1 LTESKEIN
9 NERKE
14 VKGEILCR
22 RLDVDKVYRIRVEV
36 KFFVVKWSHRDV
48 LYDLWTEEEEWWWR
62 IQCNIK
68 SKWKK
73 ICERR

>member
-36 KFFVVKWSHRDV
+36 KFFVVKWLHQDV
-48 LYDLWTEEEEWWWR
+48 LYDLWTEEE
-62 IQCNIK
+62 
-68 SKWKK
+68 
-73 ICERR
+73 